1 MASYEDSVF
10 INCPFDRAYRAI
22 FNALV
27 FVVHEC
33 GYFARSALEIEDS
46 GQVRIQK
53 IQELILDCRLGIH
66 DISRTEPEPETKLPR
81 FNMPLELGLFLG
93 AKRYGDARQQTK
105 SCKILDTERFRYQ
118 KFCSDIAGQ
127 DISAHGGDPER
138 VVKVVRDWLR
148 ANRPAVSIPGGSRL
162 VRRYYQFQDD
172 LPTLCESL
180 MLDVDEL
187 TFIDFQNIVIEWLRA
202 NAW

>member
-1 MASYEDSVF
+1 MASYEDNIF
-10 INCPFDRAYRAI
+10 INCPFDRAYRAT
-22 FNALV
+22 FHALV

-33 GYFARSALEIEDS
+33 GYFARNALEIEDS
-46 GQVRIQK
+46 GQIRIQK
-53 IQELILDCRLGIH
+53 IQELISDCRLGIH
-66 DISRTEPEPETKLPR
+66 DISRTEPEPESKLPR

-93 AKRYGDARQQTK
+93 AKHYGDALQQTK

-138 VVKVVRDWLR
+138 AIKAVRDWLR
-148 ANRPAVSIPGGSRL
+148 AHRPSVSIPSGSGL

-180 MLDVDEL
+180 RLDADEL

>member
-10 INCPFDRAYRAI
+10 INCPFDRAYRPI

-93 AKRYGDARQQTK
+93 ANRSATPASKPSLAKFSIPSVSDTK
-105 SCKILDTERFRYQ
+105 SFVPISLDRTFPRTAAIL
-118 KFCSDIAGQ
+118 
-127 DISAHGGDPER
+127 
-138 VVKVVRDWLR
+138 
-148 ANRPAVSIPGGSRL
+148 N
-162 VRRYYQFQDD
+162 
-172 LPTLCESL
+172 ESL
-180 MLDVDEL
+180 RWCGIGCEL
-187 TFIDFQNIVIEWLRA
+187 TDPLYPFPAAQD
-202 NAW
+202 